1 MATRT
6 TESPNNTGLP
16 HFRVERFKTDAI
28 YAAPQRDL
36 SEMGVW
42 PDRGTHGPRLQREL
56 QTALTRAHELL
67 VARDPETLPNLT
79 GVYLQVKSSEAG
91 SLPDLTWK
99 SQGIR
104 LGALRVDPEARQI
117 GSLFVPA
124 SAESFLSEKVREYA
138 QENTSGAEPRHRDKF
153 GLVDQ
158 ILVGTLESIWTDLRP
173 IPAKDELTWWECW
186 CWSDRVS
193 TLVGHA
199 RRNHMLVSDKR
210 LHFPGYEVV
219 PVFGSREGIT
229 RLMQNTDAIEELRR
243 ASDTPTFFMVPARRD
258 QNLFVDD
265 LLTRI
270 SAPNRDDP
278 RVCVLDSGVAN
289 AHPLLAPAMDPNDCH
304 TLNQAWGVDDHDPHG
319 HGTNM
324 AGCVLYGDLTHPL
337 ADLREIELRV
347 KLESVKFLS
356 PPGFPNA
363 DPLAYGVITQQAI
376 QVPERA
382 AAGSPRVFCMA
393 VTNED
398 VSGER
403 PTSWSSALD
412 QACAGC
418 MPEDEEG
425 SQRLVIVSA
434 GNIGDSSNP
443 DEISDPDE
451 FPVEDPAQAWNALAI
466 GGYTE
471 KVELVTEDQLPGWT
485 AIARAGDVSPYSRI
499 STDWEHSLTPI
510 KPELVFEAGNRA
522 INETATEVVAGVDS
536 LSLLTTNKEFLR
548 QPLTTF
554 WATSAATAQAAGM
567 AASIMAEH
575 PDFWPETVR
584 ALLVHSAEWTPTML
598 ERLHACNG
606 KRERA
611 VLLRNFG
618 YGVPRLERAL
628 FSAQNDLALVAQSSI
643 RPFKRERKPDA
654 RGNAVLRDPT
664 FNHVHYYELPWP
676 KSVLEDMGE
685 RQVKLKVVLS
695 YFIEPSPGD
704 LAPVTP
710 SRYQSYGLRFELKRR
725 TDTSET
731 FRKRVNKLERV
742 ADEALPAAETD
753 SKWKFGSRHIAAG
766 SLHSDV
772 WIGRAV
778 DLANRNELA
787 IFPVAGWWKYRTALG
802 QYDNDGRYGLVVSI
816 SSDDQ
821 SIDLYTEIEQS
832 ISASVNQAISVEIAS
847 ARRDN

>member
-1 MATRT
+1 
-6 TESPNNTGLP
+6 
-16 HFRVERFKTDAI
+16 
-28 YAAPQRDL
+28 
-36 SEMGVW
+36 MGVW
-42 PDRGTHGPRLQREL
+42 PDRETHGPRLQQEL
-56 QTALTRAHELL
+56 RTALTRAHELL
-67 VARDPETLPNLT
+67 VARDPGAPPNST
-79 GVYLQVKSSEAG
+79 GVYLEVKSSEAG

-104 LGALRVDPEARQI
+104 LGALRVDSDTRQI

-124 SAESFLSEKVREYA
+124 SAERFLGEKVREYA
-138 QENTSGAEPRHRDKF
+138 QENTNGAEPRHRDKF

-158 ILVGTLESIWTDLRP
+158 IQAGTLESIWTDVRP
-173 IPAKDELTWWECW
+173 IPTQDELTWWECW
-186 CWSDRVS
+186 CWSDRVA
-193 TLVGHA
+193 TLAGYAH
-199 RRNHMLVSDKR
+199 RNHMLVSDRR

-219 PVFGSREGIT
+219 PVFGSRDAIS
-229 RLMQNTDAIEELRR
+229 RLLQNTDAIEELRL
-243 ASDTPTFFMVPARRD
+243 ASDTPTFFMVPARRE

-270 SAPNRDDP
+270 SASNRDDP
-278 RVCVLDSGVAN
+278 RVCVLDNGVAS
-289 AHPLLAPAMDPNDCH
+289 AHPLLAPAMDLTDCH

-324 AGCVLYGDLTHPL
+324 AGCVLYGDLTYPL
-337 ADLREIELRV
+337 ADQREIELRI
-347 KLESVKFLS
+347 KLESVKFLK
-356 PPGFPNA
+356 PPGFPDTN
-363 DPLAYGVITQQAI
+363 PLAYGVITQQAI
-376 QVPERA
+376 QIPERSA
-382 AAGSPRVFCMA
+382 AESPRVFCMA

-403 PTSWSSALD
+403 PTSWSAALD

-418 MPEDEEG
+418 MPEDKEG
-425 SQRLVIVSA
+425 AQRLVVVSA
-434 GNIGDSSNP
+434 GNIGDSSDP
-443 DEISDPDE
+443 DDISDPDE

-471 KVELVTEDQLPGWT
+471 KVELVAEDRLPGWT
-485 AIARAGDVSPYSRI
+485 AVARAGDVSPYSRI

-522 INETATEVVAGVDS
+522 INETATEMVAGVDS

-584 ALLVHSAEWTPTML
+584 ALLIHSAEWTPAML
-598 ERLHACNG
+598 ERLRACNG
-606 KRERA
+606 KRERTA
-611 VLLRNFG
+611 LLRNFG

-628 FSAQNDLALVAQSSI
+628 FSARNDLALVAQSTI
-643 RPFKRERKPDA
+643 RPFRRERKADA

-664 FNHVHYYELPWP
+664 FNHVHYYALPWP
-676 KSVLEDMGE
+676 QSVLEQMGE

-695 YFIEPSPGD
+695 YFVEPSPGD

-731 FRKRVNKLERV
+731 FHKRVNKLERL
-742 ADEALPAAETD
+742 AGEALPAAETD
-753 SKWKFGSRHIAAG
+753 SRWRFGSKHIAAG

-772 WIGRAV
+772 WVGRAV

-802 QYDNDGRYGLVVSI
+802 KYDSDGRYGLVVSI

-832 ISASVNQAISVEIAS
+832 INLINQAVSVEIDG
-847 ARRDN
+847 RPLR